1 MCVLCVCSKLQLSAT
16 NMDSTNISNWTID
29 SEIPHQLSNYSADL
43 VNDTETQDVAM
54 AILVMCT
61 LGLPGNLFILAVYVV
76 KMANSTRVYM
86 FALAIADS
94 AVCVSGIVLS
104 MAFSDMVTNIIFIGT
119 IDVFTTFSMF
129 ILAFVS
135 IERVLAVRR
144 PHTFSLHP
152 LRAKK
157 SLCYITLVTCI
168 FETLLRMFDFTGNEG
183 VVDILGLAVLMSCI
197 VVIVTCYTL
206 IAVTLLQ
213 KARGSRVKTGVINR
227 TYPSAQ
233 PGTSR
238 QNQATTSISVAV
250 PDTNKAT
257 AAKAKNVRGVRLLFL
272 ITVVFVCAWL
282 PQWLSSAGVPI
293 PSSSRRLFLVNC
305 FVNPYIYGFASP
317 MFREDVRDFIR
328 QVRNWLTGCCLLVNP
343 VV

>member
-1 MCVLCVCSKLQLSAT
+1 MEAT
-16 NMDSTNISNWTID
+16 NVSHWTFD
-29 SEIPHQLSNYSADL
+29 SEILHQLSNYSADL
-43 VNDTETQDVAM
+43 ENNTETQDVFIPVL
-54 AILVMCT
+54 ILCT
-61 LGLPGNLFILAVYVV
+61 LGLPGNLFILAVYVL
-76 KMANSTRVYM
+76 KMTNSTRVYM

-104 MAFSDMVTNIIFIGT
+104 MAFTDIVTNLIFIVT
-119 IDVFTTFSMF
+119 IDVFATFSIF
-129 ILAFVS
+129 ILTFVS
-135 IERVLAVRR
+135 IERCIATRR
-144 PHTFSLHP
+144 PHSFSLHP

-157 SLCYITLVTCI
+157 ALGYITLLTCI
-168 FETLLRMFDFTGNEG
+168 IETFLRIFDFTGNQG
-183 VVDILGLAVLMSCI
+183 VVDILGLAVLLSCI
-197 VVIVTCYTL
+197 VAIVTCYTL
-206 IAVTLLQ
+206 IAVALLQ
-213 KARGSRVKTGVINR
+213 KARGSRVKIGVINR
-227 TYPSAQ
+227 TYPSAH

-293 PSSSRRLFLVNC
+293 PSSSRRLFLVNS

-317 MFREDVRDFIR
+317 MFREDVRDFFR
-328 QVRNWLTGCCLLVNP
+328 QVRNWLTACCH
-343 VV
+343 